1 MESTKLVSSKGE
13 IIEISGF
20 EELIQMG
27 ANFLED
33 WPNKDKVIGG
43 RKISGSKKLVFEVFV
58 QDFKNPKKCH
68 GFRGFGQIGIENWI
82 PSGKAFL
89 D

>member
-1 MESTKLVSSKGE
+1 MTLVSIKGE
-13 IIEISGF
+13 IVEVVGV

-27 ANFLED
+27 AYFLEH
-33 WPNKDKVIGG
+33 WPNKDKIAGG
-43 RKISGSKKLVFEVFV
+43 RKISDSQNPIFEVFV
-58 QDFKNPKKCH
+58 QDFENPKKCH
-68 GFRGFGQIGIENWI
+68 GFRGFGQIGAENWI